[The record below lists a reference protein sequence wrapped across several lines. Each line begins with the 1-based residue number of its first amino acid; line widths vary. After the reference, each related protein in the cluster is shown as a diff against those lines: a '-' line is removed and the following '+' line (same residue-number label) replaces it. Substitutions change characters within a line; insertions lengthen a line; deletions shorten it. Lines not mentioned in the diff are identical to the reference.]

1 MRTPT
6 YCLLA
11 TPLVPSGIG
20 PVRVDTAGRRHTVFL
35 AQGDLDGACGFYCV
49 GMALLALG
57 VIKRA
62 QFTYHHR
69 NTKAVKTF
77 LEAMQR
83 QLFEGTDVDE
93 LITLISNLPLP
104 VKADALLLPRRH
116 LIAVMSEALRDGHLL
131 VAGVEGQGG
140 RLNHWVLIVGM
151 EVNRRRRPSTTS
163 AFLVLDASEP
173 RPTVCCWNARLEVSD
188 RLCVL
193 HRLRGT
199 KGRAIAVRIDGVVAI
214 KANTR

>member
-6 YCLLA
+6 VCLLA
-11 TPLVPSGIG
+11 TPLVPSGAG
-20 PVRVDTAGRRHTVFL
+20 PVRLDARGLQHRVFL
-35 AQGDLDGACGFYCV
+35 AQGDLDGACGFYCI
-49 GMALLALG
+49 GMALLAVG

-93 LITLISNLPLP
+93 LINLVSTLPLP
-104 VKADALLLPRRH
+104 IKADALLLPRRH
-116 LIAVMSEALRDGHLL
+116 LIAAMSEALRDGHLL
-131 VAGVEGQGG
+131 IAGVEGQGG

-173 RPTVCCWNARLEVSD
+173 RPTVCCWNARLELSD
-188 RLCVL
+188 RACVL

-199 KGRAIAVRIDGVVAI
+199 KGSAVSVRIDGVVTI